1 MIEING
7 KSYEFKYSLRAM
19 FIWESVTD
27 KPFEIRTLMDT
38 YIFAYACL
46 VANPDNPTLDFN
58 DFIDHCEIY
67 PEVMEEF
74 NKYINEQMKVKETI
88 SPKKKAG
95 RPKKNSQ

>member
-46 VANPDNPTLDFN
+46 VANPDNPSLEFN

-67 PEVMEEF
+67 PEVMDEF
-74 NKYINEQMKVKETI
+74 NRYINEQMKVKETI
-88 SPKKKAG
+88 SPKKKVT
-95 RPKKNSQ
+95 RVKKNSQ